1 LAWTRKAPGVVCPGG
16 NCAGW
21 NMFGELA
28 DKLDAALKKIRGH
41 GKITEKN
48 VTEALRDVRLALLE
62 ADVNYKVVK
71 QFTDDVKAKALG
83 AEVLASITPDQ
94 QFIKIVFDQLKDVM
108 GQGAREIA
116 FASDPPTVIMLIGL
130 QGSGKTTVAA
140 KLARRFRQKGKNGIL
155 IAADVYRPAAIDQL
169 ETLGKSIPVEV
180 YLEKGGASPVDIAA
194 RGVEIARRRT
204 LDYAI
209 VDTAGR
215 LHIDSEMMQ
224 ELTRTK
230 ERIKPG
236 ETVLVAD
243 GMTGQEAVN
252 IAGEFAST
260 VGIDGVILTKM
271 DGDER
276 GGAALSIRA
285 VTGAPIRYIGV
296 GEKLDALEVFHPER
310 MASRILGMGDV
321 LTLVE
326 KAQETIDVKEAA
338 RLEKKILK
346 DTFTLEDFLDQIKQ
360 VKKMGPLQDLVG
372 MLPGASKIKGLNVD
386 EKAVLRVEA
395 IINSMTPEE
404 RLRPEI
410 IDGSRRRRIAR
421 GSGIKIQDVNRLLR
435 DFDQVRKLLKNV
447 KKGRLGGMLKPFV
460 TG

>member
-1 LAWTRKAPGVVCPGG
+1 
-16 NCAGW
+16 
-21 NMFGELA
+21 MFGELA
-28 DKLDAALKKIRGH
+28 DKLDAALKKIRGQ

-48 VTEALRDVRLALLE
+48 VTDALRDVRLALLE

-71 QFTDDVKAKALG
+71 QFTEDVKVKALG

-94 QFIKIVFDQLKDVM
+94 QFIKIVFEQLREVM
-108 GQGAREIA
+108 GHGAREIA
-116 FASDPPTVIMLIGL
+116 FSSEPPTVIMLIGL
-130 QGSGKTTVAA
+130 QGSGKTTAAA

-180 YLEKGGASPVDIAA
+180 YCEKGGASAVDIAA
-194 RGVEIARRRT
+194 RGVEVARRRT

-209 VDTAGR
+209 ADTAGR

-230 ERIKPG
+230 ERIKPS

-252 IAGEFAST
+252 IAREFAST

-285 VTGAPIRYIGV
+285 VTGAPIRYLGV

-326 KAQETIDVKEAA
+326 KAQETIDAKEAE

-346 DTFTLEDFLDQIKQ
+346 DSFTLEDFLDQIRQ

-372 MLPGASKIKGLNVD
+372 MLPGASKIKGLTVD
-386 EKAVLRVEA
+386 EKAILRVEA

-421 GSGIKIQDVNRLLR
+421 GSGIKIQDINKLLR
-435 DFDQVRKLLKNV
+435 DFEQVRRMLKNV
-447 KKGRLGGMLKPFV
+447 KKGRMGGMLRPFV

>member
-1 LAWTRKAPGVVCPGG
+1 
-16 NCAGW
+16 
-21 NMFGELA
+21 MFTELSE
-28 DKLDAALKKIRGH
+28 KLDAALKKIRGH

-48 VTEALRDVRLALLE
+48 VEEALRDVRLALLE

-71 QFTDDVKAKALG
+71 QFTDQVKHKALG
-83 AEVLASITPDQ
+83 ADVITSITPDQ
-94 QFIKIVFDQLKDVM
+94 QFIRIVFEELRDLM
-108 GQGAREIA
+108 GEGAREIA

-140 KLARRFRQKGKNGIL
+140 KMAKRFRQKGKSGLL
-155 IAADVYRPAAIDQL
+155 IAADVYRPAAVDQL
-169 ETLGKSIPVEV
+169 EALGRSVPVEV
-180 YLEKGGASPVDIAA
+180 YYEKAGASSIDIAA
-194 RGVEIARRRT
+194 RGVEVARRRT

-209 VDTAGR
+209 ADTAGR
-215 LHIDSEMMQ
+215 LHIDTEMMG
-224 ELTRTK
+224 ELRRTK
-230 ERIKPG
+230 ETIRPN
-236 ETVLVAD
+236 ETILVAD

-252 IAGEFAST
+252 IAKEFSSAI
-260 VGIDGVILTKM
+260 GIDGVILTKM

-326 KAQETIDVKEAA
+326 KAQEAVDAKEAA
-338 RLEKKILK
+338 RLEKKLLK
-346 DTFTLEDFLDQIKQ
+346 DTFTLEDFLDQVRQI
-360 VKKMGPLQDLVG
+360 KKMGPLQDIIG
-372 MLPGASKIKGLNVD
+372 MIPGMSKLKGIDLD
-386 EKAVLRVEA
+386 EKAIVRVEA
-395 IINSMTPEE
+395 VINSMTPEE
-404 RLRPEI
+404 RLRPET

-421 GSGIKIQDVNRLLR
+421 GSGIRIQDVNRLLR
-435 DFDQVRKLLKNV
+435 DFEEVRKLLKNV
-447 KKGRLGGMLKPFV
+447 KKGRFGGLLKPFV

>member
-1 LAWTRKAPGVVCPGG
+1 MPLDLIPSDSRRGRF
-16 NCAGW
+16 
-21 NMFGELA
+21 MFNELTER
-28 DKLDAALKKIRGH
+28 LDLALKKIRGH
-41 GKITEKN
+41 GKINEKN
-48 VTEALRDVRLALLE
+48 VTDALRDVRLALLE

-71 QFTDDVKAKALG
+71 RFTDDVKIKALG
-83 AEVLASITPDQ
+83 QEVLASITPDQ
-94 QFIKIVFDQLKDVM
+94 QFIKIVFEELRDMM
-108 GQGAREIA
+108 GEGAREIA
-116 FASDPPTVIMLIGL
+116 FSSVPPTVIMLIGL

-140 KLARRFRQKGKNGIL
+140 KLAKRFRERGKNGIL

-180 YLEKGGASPVDIAA
+180 HYERTGGVSPVDIAA
-194 RGVEIARRRT
+194 RGVDLARRRT

-209 VDTAGR
+209 ADTAGR
-215 LHIDSEMMQ
+215 LHIDDEMMQ

-230 ERIKPG
+230 ERIHPN
-236 ETVLVAD
+236 ETILVAD
-243 GMTGQEAVN
+243 GMTGQEAVT
-252 IAGEFAST
+252 IAREFAGR

-326 KAQETIDVKEAA
+326 KAQTAIDAKEAA
-338 RLEKKILK
+338 KLEKKLLK
-346 DTFTLEDFLDQIKQ
+346 DAFTFEDFLGQ
-360 VKKMGPLQDLVG
+360 VKQLRKMGPLQDVVG
-372 MLPGASKIKGLNVD
+372 MIPGMSKLKGIDLD
-386 EKAVLRVEA
+386 EKAVARVEA
-395 IINSMTPEE
+395 IINSMTPDE
-404 RLRPEI
+404 RQRPEI

-421 GSGIKIQDVNRLLR
+421 GSGIRIQDVNALLR

-447 KKGRLGGMLKPFV
+447 KKGKLSGMMKPFM

>member
-1 LAWTRKAPGVVCPGG
+1 
-16 NCAGW
+16 
-21 NMFGELA
+21 MFGELA

-48 VTEALRDVRLALLE
+48 VTEALRDVRMALLE

-71 QFTDDVKAKALG
+71 QFTDDVKARALG
-83 AEVLASITPDQ
+83 ADVLSSITPDQ
-94 QFIKIVFDQLKDVM
+94 QFIKIVFDQLRDVM
-108 GQGAREIA
+108 GEGAREIG
-116 FASDPPTVIMLIGL
+116 FASEPPTVIMMVGL
-130 QGSGKTTVAA
+130 QGSGKTTAAA

-155 IAADVYRPAAIDQL
+155 IAADVYRPAAVDQL
-169 ETLGKSIPVEV
+169 EALGRSVPVDV
-180 YLEKGGASPVDIAA
+180 YYEKGSAGAVEIAS
-194 RGVEIARRRT
+194 RGVETARRRT

-215 LHIDSEMMQ
+215 LHIDAGMME
-224 ELTRTK
+224 ELAETK
-230 ERIKPG
+230 RRVDPS

-243 GMTGQEAVN
+243 GMTGQEAVT
-252 IAGEFAST
+252 IAKEFAST
-260 VGIDGVILTKM
+260 VGITGVILTKM

-326 KAQETIDVKEAA
+326 KAQETIDAKEAA

-346 DTFTLEDFLDQIKQ
+346 ASFTLEDFLDQIKQ
-360 VKKMGPLQDLVG
+360 VKKMGSLQDLVG
-372 MLPGASKIKGLNVD
+372 MLPGASKIKGLEVD
-386 EKAVLRVEA
+386 EKAIVRVEA

-404 RLRPEI
+404 RARPEI
-410 IDGSRRRRIAR
+410 IDGSRRRRIAL
-421 GSGIKIQDVNRLLR
+421 GSGIKIQDVNRLLK
-435 DFDQVRKLLKNV
+435 DFEQVRKLLKNV
-447 KKGRLGGMLKPFV
+447 KKGRMGGMLRPFV